1 MSASQACG
9 SRTYPA
15 ILTGPHRVEV
25 LRTWGTS
32 LADGAEAVCSER
44 GGSLGVGQ
52 EIVVAPAACRSLRIF
67 EDDIAVTGVE
77 TRPAAEGG
85 QTPIDP
91 KDSDRTRNDKRRAR

>member
-52 EIVVAPAACRSLRIF
+52 EIVVAEVGGPFRERSSRLQEL
-67 EDDIAVTGVE
+67 EDL
-77 TRPAAEGG
+77 
-85 QTPIDP
+85 
-91 KDSDRTRNDKRRAR
+91 